1 MIKQQLVSRL
11 NKKQHQLP
19 EHVMTE
25 CVNEILNK
33 MIAHLAEGGRIEIRD
48 FGNFSLHY
56 RPSRSAHNPKKGTK
70 FKTNPKYAVHFKAG
84 KNLKE
89 RVMKNTQSPI
99 KKAGDSSYDHHEDQ
113 Q

>member
-11 NKKQHQLP
+11 SQKQHQLP
-19 EHVMTE
+19 EHVMSA

-33 MIAHLAEGGRIEIRD
+33 MITHLTAGGRIEIRD

-70 FKTNPKYAVHFKAG
+70 FKTTPKYAVHFKAG

-89 RVMKNTQSPI
+89 RVTKNTQSSI
-99 KKAGDSSYDHHEDQ
+99 KKAGDPSFDNQDE
-113 Q
+113 